1 VVSIKLREAILS
13 APINCDLFPADVYDP
28 NIMFCWGKSGI
39 NRFNIRPCQYD
50 EGSPLFK
57 RTSPTTALVMG
68 IVSKNLGCGDSEIYE
83 TIYTRLVVYYYWM
96 LKTGGP
102 QP

>member
-1 VVSIKLREAILS
+1 MWAWI
-13 APINCDLFPADVYDP
+13 ADSD
-28 NIMFCWGKSGI
+28 IGM
-39 NRFNIRPCQYD
+39 RPCQYD

-57 RTSPTTALVMG
+57 PISPTTYVAMG
-68 IVSKNLGCGDSEIYE
+68 IVSKNVGCGDSEIYE